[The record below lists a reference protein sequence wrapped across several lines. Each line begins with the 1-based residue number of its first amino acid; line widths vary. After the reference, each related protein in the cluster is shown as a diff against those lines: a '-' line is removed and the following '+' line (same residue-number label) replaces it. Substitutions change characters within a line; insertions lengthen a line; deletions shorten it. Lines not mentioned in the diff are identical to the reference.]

1 MAHYGKSTSILM
13 VLLIAMALVVS
24 GCTLASAP
32 GSAVVASAQSDQPT
46 AATPTVVPTA
56 LPALPTDLLAD
67 EALLASLY
75 QRVNPSVVNI
85 RVVKQGTGQEG
96 MQNLPQ
102 MPNQPGPGLPPGG
115 PQMPN
120 PYPQQGEG
128 SGFVWDSDGYIVT
141 NNHVVEGAQSIE
153 VTFADDTR
161 LDARLVGSDPHSD
174 LAVLKIDPAGLT
186 LRPVELGDSD
196 ALYVGQFAIAIG
208 NPFGQVGTMTRG
220 IVSALGRAFRASTS
234 QFSITEM
241 IQTDAAINP
250 GNSGG
255 PLLDSKGRV
264 VGINTLILSQSGSS
278 AGVGFSIPINTA
290 KKVVPSLIKTGKYD
304 YAYLGV
310 VGTDLMPAIHRAMN
324 LPTRTRG
331 ALITE
336 VTPGAPAATAGLKG
350 SSRQIDVNGLPA
362 NVGGDI
368 VIAVDGKPVNKMA
381 DMLDFLAKQAV
392 PGQTIVLTILRDGQQ
407 MNVSVTLGTRPA
419 SASQ

>member
-1 MAHYGKSTSILM
+1 MAHYRKSTSILM
-13 VLLIAMALVVS
+13 VLLLATALVVS

-32 GSAVVASAQSDQPT
+32 GSEAVASAQSSQPN
-46 AATPTVVPTA
+46 AATPAVVPTA
-56 LPALPTDLLAD
+56 LPALPADLLPD
-67 EALLASLY
+67 ESLLASLY

-85 RVVKQGTGQEG
+85 RVVKQGTGLEG

-102 MPNQPGPGLPPGG
+102 MPNQPGPGQPPGG

-128 SGFVWDSDGYIVT
+128 SGFVWDSEGHIVT

-161 LDARLVGSDPHSD
+161 LDASLVGSDPHSD
-174 LAVLKIDPAGLT
+174 LAVLKIDPAGLA

-220 IVSALGRAFRASTS
+220 IISALGRAFRASTS

-290 KKVVPSLIKTGKYD
+290 KKVVPSLINTGKYD

-310 VGTDLMPAIHRAMN
+310 VGTDLMPSIDRAMN

-331 ALITE
+331 ALLTE
-336 VTPGAPAATAGLKG
+336 VSPGAPAAAAGLRGG
-350 SSRQIDVNGLPA
+350 SQQIEVNGMPA
-362 NVGGDI
+362 NVGGDVI
-368 VIAVDGKPVNKMA
+368 IAVDGKPVNKMA
-381 DMLDFLAKQAV
+381 DMLDFLAKQSV

-419 SASQ
+419 SATP